1 MALSFLSTY
10 TRDAQNERLSKT
22 SNGATQE
29 YFYFGGVL
37 LSVHNLQTGVWSDH
51 IYGAGGG
58 YMATATAA
66 PGSRE

>member
-1 MALSFLSTY
+1 MGAPGLDFETW
-10 TRDAQNERLSKT
+10 EPG
-22 SNGATQE
+22 NGATQE
-29 YFYFGGVL
+29 YFYFGGKL

-66 PGSRE
+66 PGSRK